1 MNPPL
6 TLPQKLI
13 LPSMSDLI
21 VMTTFIVLILAD
33 PMIKSFDLFWH
44 LRTGELMLNGIYPR
58 TDLFSYTAFG
68 NSWILHEWG
77 SQVIFAWIYQKTGFA
92 GLIVLKS
99 LVYALL
105 CGLAF
110 KLMLTK
116 NIHIF
121 LSFGLALLLVPVT
134 AVGLTVRPHM
144 FTNLFLVILFWIYV
158 SFREKGNQKI
168 LWVLPVLFCLWI
180 NLHGGFAIGFV
191 FLGVCLGAELIDSA
205 FKNPEDAAASQK
217 LIQPLLT
224 WSALSLGA
232 CFINPNTVKGVL
244 YPLMYL
250 GDQMESNLLQEWAAP
265 SMQSD
270 MFFFVLLLFIIAG
283 LMFQKKKRPLYE
295 IFLVLVFT
303 VFAFSAR
310 RHIPVF
316 AIVTIPIMANVWQAG
331 ITDLWHTMEINTGA
345 GAKKYL
351 NRVALYVRT
360 RAEDFSVME
369 KKLCF
374 HLMPVCAILIM
385 TGISLAVPDKLNIGL
400 NEEKHPV
407 EMVEHINAGNIH
419 GNLFNQYRWGG
430 FLLWAIPDQKVF
442 IDGRMDVYQKKIS
455 EPYKKIIN
463 LEPGWEALIHEYGIR
478 HILVLKESRMA
489 LFLTHVS
496 NDWVLEK
503 ETENACFFSR
513 R

>member
-180 NLHGGFAIGFV
+180 NLHGGFCDRIC
-191 FLGVCLGAELIDSA
+191 FLRGLPGCGTDWCHSIPEID
-205 FKNPEDAAASQK
+205 PAAAHVER
-217 LIQPLLT
+217 
-224 WSALSLGA
+224 AVFG
-232 CFINPNTVKGVL
+232 G
-244 YPLMYL
+244 
-250 GDQMESNLLQEWAAP
+250 
-265 SMQSD
+265 
-270 MFFFVLLLFIIAG
+270 LF
-283 LMFQKKKRPLYE
+283 
-295 IFLVLVFT
+295 
-303 VFAFSAR
+303 
-310 RHIPVF
+310 H
-316 AIVTIPIMANVWQAG
+316 
-331 ITDLWHTMEINTGA
+331 
-345 GAKKYL
+345 
-351 NRVALYVRT
+351 
-360 RAEDFSVME
+360 
-369 KKLCF
+369 
-374 HLMPVCAILIM
+374 
-385 TGISLAVPDKLNIGL
+385 
-400 NEEKHPV
+400 
-407 EMVEHINAGNIH
+407 
-419 GNLFNQYRWGG
+419 
-430 FLLWAIPDQKVF
+430 
-442 IDGRMDVYQKKIS
+442 
-455 EPYKKIIN
+455 
-463 LEPGWEALIHEYGIR
+463 
-478 HILVLKESRMA
+478 
-489 LFLTHVS
+489 
-496 NDWVLEK
+496 
-503 ETENACFFSR
+503 
-513 R
+513 